1 MQVTINIR
9 NLGNKDNDYRRFQYS
24 RMTPVILLVI
34 GIYFRN
40 KLISLNGLVNVID
53 HEIFF

>member
-1 MQVTINIR
+1 MQVIRNIR

-24 RMTPVILLVI
+24 RRTCVILLII

-40 KLISLNGLVNVID
+40 QLISLDGLVNVID